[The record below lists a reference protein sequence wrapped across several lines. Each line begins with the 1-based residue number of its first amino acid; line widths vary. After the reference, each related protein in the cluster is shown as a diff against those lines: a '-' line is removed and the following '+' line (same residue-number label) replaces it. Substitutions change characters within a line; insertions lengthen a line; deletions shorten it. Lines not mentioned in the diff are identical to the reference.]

1 MKKGFTLIELLVVVL
16 IIGILSAVAL
26 PQYQKAV
33 GKARFTQGMVLAKAI
48 ADAQRIYYMANG
60 EYAKD
65 GDALDISLPGGGT
78 WEVYADR
85 GITYSTDKFQCT
97 TLSDRFYTRCR
108 DQRYANWEYAF
119 YVINNN
125 GHFCLASSAEE
136 GGKSAGKDICKAL
149 GGVEDRSGANNS
161 ENSSF
166 YTYYRLP

>member
-48 ADAQRIYYMANG
+48 ADAQRIYYMANE

-78 WEVYADR
+78 WEAYDEGR
-85 GITYSTDKFQCT
+85 GIIYSTDKFLCET
-97 TLSDRFYTRCR
+97 DSYRFYTQCTG
-108 DQRYANWEYAF
+108 QRNYTNWGHAA
-119 YVINNN
+119 YVINDN
-125 GHFCLASSAEE
+125 GHFLKNKRAPP
-136 GGKSAGKDICKAL
+136 
-149 GGVEDRSGANNS
+149 
-161 ENSSF
+161 
-166 YTYYRLP
+166 LPPIVVTQ